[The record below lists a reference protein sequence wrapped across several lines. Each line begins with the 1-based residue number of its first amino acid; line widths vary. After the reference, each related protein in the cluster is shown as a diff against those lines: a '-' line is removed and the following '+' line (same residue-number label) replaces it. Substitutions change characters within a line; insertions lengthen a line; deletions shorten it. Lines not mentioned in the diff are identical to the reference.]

1 MRNKKQTTKPFY
13 MNFRSLEEYMIANNK
28 FLQSIGFDS
37 DTLEDLHSRG
47 IKTPQDLEYSERLDA
62 YIDLH
67 KTLEGFSPR
76 TKGLSLK
83 EITQRYNSLREVA

>member
-47 IKTPQDLEYSERLDA
+47 IKTPQDLEY
-62 YIDLH
+62 
-67 KTLEGFSPR
+67 
-76 TKGLSLK
+76 
-83 EITQRYNSLREVA
+83 